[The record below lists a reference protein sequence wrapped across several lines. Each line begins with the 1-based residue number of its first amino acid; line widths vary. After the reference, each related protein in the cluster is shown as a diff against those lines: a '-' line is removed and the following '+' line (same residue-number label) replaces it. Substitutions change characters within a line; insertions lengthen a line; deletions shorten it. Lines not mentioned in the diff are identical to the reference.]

1 MLFSVSLVR
10 LQGKVFLSLSPISV
24 HVRISLGLR
33 STNYAQAILRLMS
46 ISNNSQGNLKIYSLS
61 WCGPFSRWGRV
72 ILRFLM
78 VCLLC
83 FNQYSYI
90 RSSFQLCKV
99 FVALFKQ
106 FRICTQGEETRKRSP
121 TLSAQFRRSL
131 DVLMK
136 MLLSCEPSFVRCIK
150 PNDLKKPMVRHRAM
164 CFL

>member
-1 MLFSVSLVR
+1 MVHFLGEAGLYYVSYWC
-10 LQGKVFLSLSPISV
+10 VFWV
-24 HVRISLGLR
+24 
-33 STNYAQAILRLMS
+33 STNTTIFAL
-46 ISNNSQGNLKIYSLS
+46 
-61 WCGPFSRWGRV
+61 F
-72 ILRFLM
+72 FL
-78 VCLLC
+78 
-83 FNQYSYI
+83 
-90 RSSFQLCKV
+90 LCKV